1 MSVASGFSAPM
12 KSVHFASD
20 ALTHT
25 RISLTSQLEEKD
37 LIMKAMT
44 RTSLKTALLGAV
56 AIPALFSAA
65 LVQASDKPPA
75 DALPLSEI
83 ISALE
88 GKGYQPVLEASFEDS
103 SLFTDNDVSDNGVWE
118 IEAIKEGYKRELKV
132 DPLEGVILSDELD
145 D

>member
-1 MSVASGFSAPM
+1 
-12 KSVHFASD
+12 
-20 ALTHT
+20 
-25 RISLTSQLEEKD
+25 
-37 LIMKAMT
+37 MKAMT
-44 RTSLKTALLGAV
+44 RNSVNTASLKAASLKTSPSKAKSFKATALKTTLVGAL

-83 ISALE
+83 ISMLE
-88 GKGYQPVLEASFEDS
+88 AKGYQPVLEASFDDD

-118 IEAIKEGYKRELKV
+118 IEAIKDGYQRELKV